1 MGSGPGGQGPG
12 RNRQHHRLDPA
23 ECGEGRPFPQPLTL
37 KDLAMRIRVFAIAV
51 IMATSPAWAEDGRH
65 GHDHGA
71 VGATVDDLIAMAKT
85 MSPEVQI
92 SALEA
97 EAALAK
103 VDGAGSLA
111 DPKVSW
117 SYEDWNT
124 NRNGGNFPSNPASNT
139 TKKLRISQELPFW
152 GKRDLKREI
161 AETGARK
168 AAILKRQVENEL
180 VAKVK
185 VAYAEYHSAH
195 LASDV
200 ARDLR
205 SRLDTLAR
213 LASARYGQA
222 LGKQQD
228 VTRAQVEKSV
238 LETEIVRMDA
248 ERRKARV
255 KINRLLARPLDAPL
269 VEAPAP
275 RVLPAMETLDLA
287 ALTDRA
293 QSANPEI
300 VAQSAVI
307 DGAEKSRALAEK
319 GWYPDFELTAGAV
332 KRDGEWRG
340 YEAMIAMNVP
350 LQWSLRTSEIGEA
363 KAMAGAARTK
373 RELRALE
380 LGNEVADAWI
390 SLKSARDVEK
400 LLRESQL
407 PQAEIGFQAA
417 AKGYEL
423 GRSDL
428 LDVLQTEQQ
437 LWKSNIDLI
446 KVLFEQQMRLADR
459 KS

>member
-1 MGSGPGGQGPG
+1 MAMKR
-12 RNRQHHRLDPA
+12 RNPAVTVLVAVGLMFASAARAEESQHR
-23 ECGEGRPFPQPLTL
+23 
-37 KDLAMRIRVFAIAV
+37 
-51 IMATSPAWAEDGRH
+51 
-65 GHDHGA
+65 HDHQANAA
-71 VGATVDDLIAMAKT
+71 VGGTVDDLISIARQ
-85 MSPEVQI
+85 MSPELQI
-92 SALEA
+92 AALEA
-97 EAALAK
+97 AAALAK

-111 DPKVSW
+111 DPKVSLAI
-117 SYEDWNT
+117 EDWSS
-124 NRNGGNFPSNPASNT
+124 NRNGGNFPSNPASQT
-139 TKKLRISQELPFW
+139 TKKLRVSQELPFW

-161 AETGARK
+161 AEAGARK
-168 AAILKRQVENEL
+168 AAVLKRQVENEL

-195 LASDV
+195 LAIDA

-205 SRLDTLAR
+205 ARLDTLTK
-213 LASARYGQA
+213 LAGARYGQA

-238 LETEIVRMDA
+238 LETEIVRMDG

-275 RVLPAMETLDLA
+275 RAIPAMEALDLA

-300 VAQSAVI
+300 IAQQVTIEGSDKALSL
-307 DGAEKSRALAEK
+307 AEKS
-319 GWYPDFELTAGAV
+319 WYPDFELTAGAV
-332 KRDGEWRG
+332 KREGEWRG
-340 YEAMIAMNVP
+340 YEAMVAMNIP
-350 LQWSLRTSEIGEA
+350 LQWNLRTSEIGEA

-390 SLKSARDVEK
+390 SLKSAREVEK

-428 LDVLQTEQQ
+428 IDVLQTEQQ

-446 KVLFEQQMRLADR
+446 KVLFEQQMRLAELEKLVGGDL
-459 KS
+459 

>member
-1 MGSGPGGQGPG
+1 MVMSRHVLIATVLMVGLVMGQPTMAQE
-12 RNRQHHRLDPA
+12 HHHH
-23 ECGEGRPFPQPLTL
+23 GE
-37 KDLAMRIRVFAIAV
+37 
-51 IMATSPAWAEDGRH
+51 E
-65 GHDHGA
+65 A
-71 VGATVDDLIAMAKT
+71 VGGTVDDLIAIAKA
-85 MSPEVQI
+85 MNPEVQI
-92 SALEA
+92 STLEA
-97 EAALAK
+97 EAASAR

-111 DPKVSW
+111 DPKVSL
-117 SYEDWNT
+117 SVEDWNA
-124 NRNGGNFPSNPASNT
+124 NRNGGYFPSNPAAST
-139 TKKLRISQELPFW
+139 TKKLKLSQELPFW

-161 AETGARK
+161 AEAGARK

-185 VAYAEYHSAH
+185 IAYAEYHSAH
-195 LASDV
+195 LASDA

-205 SRLDTLAR
+205 NRLDTLAK
-213 LASARYGQA
+213 LAQARYGQA

-238 LETEIVRMDA
+238 LEAEIVRMSA

-255 KINRLLARPLDAPL
+255 KINQLLARPLDAPL

-287 ALTDRA
+287 ALTERA

-300 VAQSAVI
+300 VAQLAAI
-307 DGAEKSRALAEK
+307 DGADKTRALAEK
-319 GWYPDFELTAGAV
+319 SWYPDFEVGVTSV
-332 KRDGEWRG
+332 KRDGDWRG
-340 YEAMIAMNVP
+340 YEAMVTMNVP
-350 LQWSLRTSEIGEA
+350 LQRSLRDSEIGEA

-373 RELRALE
+373 HELRALE

-390 SLKSARDVEK
+390 SLKSAHEVEK

-407 PQAEIGFQAA
+407 PLAEIGFQAA

-428 LDVLQTEQQ
+428 IDVLQTEQQ

-446 KVLFEQQMRLADR
+446 KVLFEQQMRLAELEKLVGGDL
-459 KS
+459 

>member
-1 MGSGPGGQGPG
+1 
-12 RNRQHHRLDPA
+12 
-23 ECGEGRPFPQPLTL
+23 
-37 KDLAMRIRVFAIAV
+37 MRISIFAIAMM
-51 IMATSPAWAEDGRH
+51 MAAGPAWAQ
-65 GHDHGA
+65 HDHHGQRAETPGA
-71 VGATVDDLIAMAKT
+71 VGATVDELISIAKT

-92 SALEA
+92 STLEA

-111 DPKVSW
+111 DPKVSLVI
-117 SYEDWNT
+117 EDWSS
-124 NRNGGNFPSNPASNT
+124 NRNGGNFPSNPASQT

-161 AETGARK
+161 AEAGARK
-168 AAILKRQVENEL
+168 AGILKRQVENEL

-195 LASDV
+195 LVIDA

-205 SRLDTLAR
+205 SRLDTLSK
-213 LASARYGQA
+213 LAGARYGQA

-238 LETEIVRMDA
+238 LDAEIIRMDA
-248 ERRKARV
+248 ERRKARI
-255 KINRLLARPLDAPL
+255 KINRLLARPLNAPL

-275 RVLPAMETLDLA
+275 RALPAMESLDLA

-293 QSANPEI
+293 QSNNPEI
-300 VAQSAVI
+300 VAQSATI
-307 DGAEKSRALAEK
+307 EGAEKSRALAEK

-332 KRDGEWRG
+332 KREGEWRG
-340 YEAMIAMNVP
+340 YEAMVAMNIP
-350 LQWSLRTSEIGEA
+350 LQWNLRTSEIGEA
-363 KAMAGAARTK
+363 KAMAGAARTR

-390 SLKSARDVEK
+390 SLQSAREVEK

-423 GRSDL
+423 GRSEL
-428 LDVLQTEQQ
+428 LDVLLSEQQ

-446 KVLFEQQMRLADR
+446 KVLFEQQMRLAELEKLVGGDL
-459 KS
+459 

>member
-1 MGSGPGGQGPG
+1 MRKPIAASMIVLALVLSQG
-12 RNRQHHRLDPA
+12 R
-23 ECGEGRPFPQPLTL
+23 
-37 KDLAMRIRVFAIAV
+37 
-51 IMATSPAWAEDGRH
+51 MALAEDGHHHH
-65 GHDHGA
+65 GVQVIG
-71 VGATVDDLIAMAKT
+71 GSVDDLIAIAKT

-92 SALEA
+92 STLEA

-111 DPKVSW
+111 DPKVSLAI
-117 SYEDWNT
+117 EDWSS
-124 NRNGGNFPSNPASNT
+124 NRNGGNFPSNPASQT

-161 AETGARK
+161 AEAGARK
-168 AAILKRQVENEL
+168 ASILKRQVENEL

-195 LASDV
+195 LVIDA

-205 SRLDTLAR
+205 SRLDTLSK
-213 LASARYGQA
+213 LAGARYGQA

-238 LETEIVRMDA
+238 LDAEIIRMDA
-248 ERRKARV
+248 ERRKAQI
-255 KINRLLARPLDAPL
+255 KINRLLARPLNAPL

-275 RVLPAMETLDLA
+275 RVLPAMESLDLA

-293 QSANPEI
+293 QSNNPEI
-300 VAQSAVI
+300 VAQSATI

-332 KRDGEWRG
+332 KREGEWRG
-340 YEAMIAMNVP
+340 YEAMVAMNIP
-350 LQWSLRTSEIGEA
+350 LQWNLRTSEIGEA
-363 KAMAGAARTK
+363 KAMAGAARTR

-390 SLKSARDVEK
+390 SLKSAHEVEK

-423 GRSDL
+423 GRSEL
-428 LDVLQTEQQ
+428 LDVLLSEQQ

-446 KVLFEQQMRLADR
+446 KVLFEQQMRLAELEKLVGGDL
-459 KS
+459 

>member
-1 MGSGPGGQGPG
+1 MPMPIKALS
-12 RNRQHHRLDPA
+12 LFVA
-23 ECGEGRPFPQPLTL
+23 LI
-37 KDLAMRIRVFAIAV
+37 LA
-51 IMATSPAWAEDGRH
+51 SPAWAQ
-65 GHDHGA
+65 HDHHGSGA
-71 VGATVDDLIAMAKT
+71 VGANVDDLIAIAKA

-111 DPKVSW
+111 DPKLSW
-117 SYEDWNT
+117 GYEDWNS
-124 NRNGGNFPSNPASNT
+124 NPNGGNVPSNPASRT
-139 TKKLRISQELPFW
+139 TKKLRLTQELPFW

-205 SRLDTLAR
+205 SRLDTLAK
-213 LASARYGQA
+213 LAQARYGQA

-228 VTRAQVEKSV
+228 VTRAGVEKSV
-238 LETEIVRMDA
+238 LEAEIIRMDA

-275 RVLPAMETLDLA
+275 RVLPAMENLDLA
-287 ALTDRA
+287 ALTARA
-293 QSANPEI
+293 QTANPEI
-300 VAQSAVI
+300 IAQSAAM
-307 DGAEKSRALAEK
+307 DGAEKARALAEK
-319 GWYPDFELTAGAV
+319 GWYPDFEVMVGSV

-340 YEAMIAMNVP
+340 YEATIGMNIP
-350 LQWSLRTSEIGEA
+350 LQWDLRNSEIGEA
-363 KAMAGAARTK
+363 KAMSSAARTK

-390 SLKSARDVEK
+390 SLKTARDVER

-407 PQAEIGFQAA
+407 PQAEIGYQAA

-428 LDVLQTEQQ
+428 LDVLLTEQQ
-437 LWKSNIDLI
+437 LWKSNIDLV
-446 KVLFEQQMRLADR
+446 KVLFEQQMRLAELEKLVGGDL
-459 KS
+459 